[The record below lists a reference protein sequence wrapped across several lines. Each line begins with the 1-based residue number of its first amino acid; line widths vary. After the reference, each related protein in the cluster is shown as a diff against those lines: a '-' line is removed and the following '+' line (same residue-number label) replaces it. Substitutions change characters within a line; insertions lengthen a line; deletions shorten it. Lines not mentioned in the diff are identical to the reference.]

1 LQHPETSSATVVN
14 RPDPAIRGHEQKL
27 DSKKMDGKNQS
38 DGKVKKISCC
48 IFQSCPDVRLN
59 ENRGNC

>member
-38 DGKVKKISCC
+38 DDKVKKISCC
-48 IFQSCPDVRLN
+48 VLMHISKLP
-59 ENRGNC
+59 